1 MVQYGQ
7 IDIFVA
13 DPRPVL
19 LIKICHIGGVSM
31 MQSAGNPY
39 KPKLLLHKEVDF
51 LSTIIKPVIFSSTL
65 IAVSVDD
72 IISKPVTVKVD
83 GRTYL
88 IDQPN
93 VYEHH

>member
-1 MVQYGQ
+1 
-7 IDIFVA
+7 
-13 DPRPVL
+13 
-19 LIKICHIGGVSM
+19 M
-31 MQSAGNPY
+31 MQSAENPD
-39 KPKLLLHKEVDF
+39 KPKLLLHKVDF
-51 LSTIIKPVIFSSTL
+51 LKPVIFSSTL